1 MRRTR
6 VMFTALVPLLL
17 AVGEVHADEAEDRA
31 VEAVK
36 MVRGKLTRDENAAG
50 NPVIAVDF
58 VGGRVRD
65 EELKE
70 LVPHLATFKKLQ
82 KLSLPFLVT
91 DAGIKEL
98 APLSQLRTLELLGC
112 QVTDAGLK
120 ELAPLAQL
128 QTLMLKRTDI
138 TDAGLKELAVLQN
151 LRDLD
156 VSITAVTDAGLKHLA
171 PLTHLHRLDLSG
183 NRAITDA
190 GMKELPHLKE
200 LDTLWLYG
208 TRVGDSGMKE
218 VGRLEKLQT
227 LRLFNTNV
235 GDEGLKELVELKQL
249 RRLELGTK
257 VTETGV
263 AELQRALPGCEIT
276 WQTRRTDRPVN
287 E

>member
-36 MVRGKLTRDENAAG
+36 KVRGKLTRDENAPER
-50 NPVIAVDF
+50 PVIAVNF

-65 EELKE
+65 AQLKE
-70 LVPHLATFKKLQ
+70 LVPHLAKFEKLQ

-98 APLSQLRTLELLGC
+98 APLTQLRTLELLGC

-120 ELAPLAQL
+120 ELAPLKNL
-128 QTLMLKRTDI
+128 QSLMLKRTDI
-138 TDAGLKELAVLQN
+138 TDAGLKELAALQN

-190 GMKELPHLKE
+190 GMKELADLE
-200 LDTLWLYG
+200 NLQTLWLYV
-208 TRVGDSGMKE
+208 TNIGDA
-218 VGRLEKLQT
+218 
-227 LRLFNTNV
+227 
-235 GDEGLKELVELKQL
+235 GLKELRGLKKLREL
-249 RRLELGTK
+249 RVYSTK
-257 VTETGV
+257 VTEVGV
-263 AELQRALPGCEIT
+263 AELQRALPDCEIT
-276 WQTRRTDRPVN
+276 WRTQRTPPQKSLNKDQ
-287 E
+287 